1 MRIWIILFLLLVLG
15 AGALAA
21 GRWWRT
27 QTACFRNVEQ
37 IVRGPA
43 DRDAQIV
50 DEVCDVE
57 IEYVYLHRRRSDD
70 RQLLFSYARMA
81 GSPMLQ
87 REDVPP
93 TVSWLDAGHLRI
105 AIDVVSQVLERHET
119 VEGIEVEYR
128 IGREMYPPAS

>member
-1 MRIWIILFLLLVLG
+1 MRIWIGLFVLVVLG
-15 AGALAA
+15 AGGLAA
-21 GRWWRT
+21 GRWWQA

-50 DEVCDVE
+50 EEVCDVD
-57 IEYVYLHRRRSDD
+57 IEYVYVQRRGSAD
-70 RQLLFSYARMA
+70 RQLVFSYARMA

-93 TVSWLDAGHLRI
+93 TVTWPDAGHLRI

-119 VEGIEVEYR
+119 VEGIAVQYR
-128 IGREMYPPAS
+128 IGREMYP